1 MTSIGSLWA
10 SLSDVSG
17 FSGGL
22 LGTSWGPLGIPESL
36 LGVPGRPLGGFVGL
50 WVPFVVLLGV
60 SLGHHFPHQIRIILV
75 ISQPRRLSGQIPS
88 FGR

>member
-10 SLSDVSG
+10 PLSDVSG

-22 LGTSWGPLGIPESL
+22 LGTSWGPLGIPECL

-50 WVPFVVLLGV
+50 WVPFGVLLGV
-60 SLGHHFPHQIRIILV
+60 SLGVSWGPWTPPGRAWA
-75 ISQPRRLSGQIPS
+75 LSGH
-88 FGR
+88 RHD